1 MISLSRIFKASSYL
15 ATDEKMILQ
24 VKAPPPPILTEEAA
38 KRLQEN
44 FDPIIQN
51 AETEAQAIIQD
62 AEEMAQ
68 QILAEASRQA
78 EEIREQTKAEIQ
90 QWWQDKELEAQ
101 SMAQS
106 ALEEAKNQG
115 FLQGVDEGKM
125 AARAE
130 EEQNIQLARDI
141 LAEGYRTKEAIINQA
156 EPFLVELSIEIARKI
171 IGDELSTAP
180 DKIVE
185 MVKKVVRRSRVHGQ
199 ITISVNHRYYQ
210 FVEEHRAQFL
220 ALLDGQA
227 ELAIYPDYTV
237 QDEGCVIRTP
247 FGSVDARIDTQLEE
261 IKQVLMEI
269 ARGSESNDFT

>member
-1 MISLSRIFKASSYL
+1 MILLSRIYKASSYV

-24 VKAPPPPILTEEAA
+24 VKAPPPILTEEAA
-38 KRLQEN
+38 QRLQEN

-51 AETEAQAIIQD
+51 AEAEARTILQD

-68 QILAEASRQA
+68 KILAEASRQA
-78 EEIREQTKAEIQ
+78 EEIREQAKAEIE
-90 QWWQDKELEAQ
+90 QWWQVQEQEAVNMAEQVREQAKEE
-101 SMAQS
+101 
-106 ALEEAKNQG
+106 G
-115 FLQGVDEGKM
+115 FLQGMEEGKI
-125 AARAE
+125 AAREE
-130 EEQNIQLARDI
+130 EEQTIQLARDI
-141 LAEGYRTKEAIINQA
+141 LTEGYRTKESIINQA
-156 EPFLVELSIEIARKI
+156 EPFLIELSLEIARKV
-171 IGDELSTAP
+171 IGEELTTSP
-180 DKIVE
+180 EKIVE
-185 MVKKVVRRSRVHGQ
+185 MVKKIVRRSRVHGQ

-261 IKQVLMEI
+261 IRQVLLDI
-269 ARGSESNDFT
+269 ARGSESNDFA